1 MKNILFTVLSLLLF
15 YDGAIAQ
22 QQLSQTIK
30 GYIID
35 ADSKRP
41 LSDVSV
47 SLAFREVGTI
57 TDSMGF
63 FLLKDVPL
71 GRQTLLIS
79 RIGYEDQSV
88 QEVMVTSG
96 KELELNVSLVEKLSQ
111 LGYVEITGRRRS
123 ARAINEFASAS
134 ARSFSVEDTRRYPV
148 SVFDP
153 ARMAMNFPGVS
164 ANGDDGNEIIVRGN
178 SPKGMLWRLEGIEI
192 PNPNHFS
199 GLGNGGGV
207 ISMLSSSTL
216 GTSDFFTG
224 AFPAEYGNASSG
236 VFDLNF
242 RNGNTR
248 KREYAFMIGAM
259 GMEAAAEG
267 YFKKES
273 QSSYLINYRYSTLGL
288 LKHFIDMGGYVP
300 EYQDLSF
307 KLNFPTRK
315 AGTFSL
321 FGLGGSNLSENE
333 LENDSSKWESDQDN
347 FISTDKGKTGVAG
360 ISHQFFF
367 NKHAYLKTVLA
378 VTYNS
383 LDFKGDT
390 LNIEEDYKSEP
401 IVKNRTKDIAYRASL
416 LYNNKINAR
425 STFRAGGIAS
435 GLGFDYSDWHYDE
448 PSETFVEHLDLKGNN
463 TYLQGFAQYKYR
475 AGTNI
480 TLVGGLHATYLDVN
494 DSWSLEPRGSVQF
507 RPDNVQSVTL
517 SAGLHTKPEHLS
529 TYYFSPEG
537 ATPGTLPNKDLKL
550 PKAIHTVLAYERA
563 LGKGI
568 TLKAEAYFQHLY
580 DIGVEAKENSEFSL
594 INQTNFWDLYGKQ
607 KLVSTGKG
615 RNAGIDLSLERPFRN
630 GFYYLLTG
638 SLFTSE
644 YSNYNNNWFN
654 TRFNR
659 GYQINMVAGKEWKSG
674 QHGERIWG
682 LNGRIIVSGGL
693 RESPIDLE
701 ASKEAGERVP
711 VLNQYFSESG
721 PVYLRGDISAS
732 YRINTKRLTHVFM
745 VDIQNVTN
753 RQNLYF
759 NYYDNNSQTIKN
771 VYQMGLVPVVN
782 YRIEF

>member
-79 RIGYEDQSV
+79 RIGYEDQAV

-111 LGYVEITGRRRS
+111 LGNVEITGRRRS

-259 GMEAAAEG
+259 GMEAAA
-267 YFKKES
+267 
-273 QSSYLINYRYSTLGL
+273 
-288 LKHFIDMGGYVP
+288 
-300 EYQDLSF
+300 
-307 KLNFPTRK
+307 
-315 AGTFSL
+315 
-321 FGLGGSNLSENE
+321 
-333 LENDSSKWESDQDN
+333 
-347 FISTDKGKTGVAG
+347 
-360 ISHQFFF
+360 
-367 NKHAYLKTVLA
+367 
-378 VTYNS
+378 
-383 LDFKGDT
+383 
-390 LNIEEDYKSEP
+390 
-401 IVKNRTKDIAYRASL
+401 
-416 LYNNKINAR
+416 
-425 STFRAGGIAS
+425 
-435 GLGFDYSDWHYDE
+435 
-448 PSETFVEHLDLKGNN
+448 
-463 TYLQGFAQYKYR
+463 
-475 AGTNI
+475 
-480 TLVGGLHATYLDVN
+480 
-494 DSWSLEPRGSVQF
+494 
-507 RPDNVQSVTL
+507 
-517 SAGLHTKPEHLS
+517 
-529 TYYFSPEG
+529 
-537 ATPGTLPNKDLKL
+537 
-550 PKAIHTVLAYERA
+550 
-563 LGKGI
+563 
-568 TLKAEAYFQHLY
+568 
-580 DIGVEAKENSEFSL
+580 
-594 INQTNFWDLYGKQ
+594 
-607 KLVSTGKG
+607 
-615 RNAGIDLSLERPFRN
+615 
-630 GFYYLLTG
+630 
-638 SLFTSE
+638 
-644 YSNYNNNWFN
+644 
-654 TRFNR
+654 
-659 GYQINMVAGKEWKSG
+659 
-674 QHGERIWG
+674 
-682 LNGRIIVSGGL
+682 
-693 RESPIDLE
+693 
-701 ASKEAGERVP
+701 
-711 VLNQYFSESG
+711 
-721 PVYLRGDISAS
+721 
-732 YRINTKRLTHVFM
+732 
-745 VDIQNVTN
+745 
-753 RQNLYF
+753 
-759 NYYDNNSQTIKN
+759 
-771 VYQMGLVPVVN
+771 
-782 YRIEF
+782 